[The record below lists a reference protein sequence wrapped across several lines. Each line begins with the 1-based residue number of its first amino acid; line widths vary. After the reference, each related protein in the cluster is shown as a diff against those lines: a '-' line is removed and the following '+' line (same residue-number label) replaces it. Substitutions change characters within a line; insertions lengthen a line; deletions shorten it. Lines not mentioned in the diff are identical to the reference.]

1 LAQVSGGSVGT
12 LWGEVMVVGKSR
24 ILVAG
29 ELARLIVPMLNISR
43 HLQIAVV
50 PILSQNTLK
59 VLMNM
64 MMGIIE
70 VIGANA
76 IENIGAS
83 KRVKRDLNPR
93 PTA

>member
-1 LAQVSGGSVGT
+1 
-12 LWGEVMVVGKSR
+12 
-24 ILVAG
+24 
-29 ELARLIVPMLNISR
+29 MLNISR
-43 HLQIAVV
+43 HLPIAVV

-76 IENIGAS
+76 IESIGAQ